1 MTGLQRMR
9 KAASGLLLVGILMMM
24 TTVAATAA
32 SSNQVVHWQGKAD
45 VVAVGVVQPGP
56 STFEYTRTG
65 AIDKVIIETVE
76 EQVLA
81 MGLEARCG
89 RGEAADEVCEALN
102 GSAVLSVHSS
112 IATLRRPRTIEN
124 PLSPYLPDVL
134 SGALKGQ
141 LNATFTSSNAGGD
154 ALMGTAPGV
163 KINGLGV
170 YGCANALALPDYPTA
185 ALPIAACEDL
195 NDDGM
200 PDGMDMGA
208 MPVMIPLGLAVVDR
222 GEIEFVGGTGVFE
235 GATGS
240 ARVIV
245 TVQADAS
252 GTSGTLRIIAG
263 KLVLPGVDDDD
274 DHEGKGKKKDKDG
287 GD

>member
-1 MTGLQRMR
+1 MTGLLRMR
-9 KAASGLLLVGILMMM
+9 KVASALLLVGVLMAM

-32 SSNQVVHWQGKAD
+32 SSSQVVHWQGKAD

-141 LNATFTSSNAGGD
+141 LNAIFTSSNAGGD

-170 YGCANALALPDYPTA
+170 YGCVTGPVQTPADYPSVA
-185 ALPIAACEDL
+185 ADIEVCAA
-195 NDDGM
+195 GY
-200 PDGMDMGA
+200 GA
-208 MPVMIPLGLAVVDR
+208 MIPLGLAVVDR

-263 KLVLPGVDDDD
+263 KLVLPGDDDD
-274 DHEGKGKKKDKDG
+274 DHEGKGKKKGKGG